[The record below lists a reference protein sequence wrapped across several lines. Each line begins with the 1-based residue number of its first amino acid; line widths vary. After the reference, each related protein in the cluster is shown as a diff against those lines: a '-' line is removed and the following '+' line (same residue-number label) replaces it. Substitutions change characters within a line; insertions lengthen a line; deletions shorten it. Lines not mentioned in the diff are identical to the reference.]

1 MKIISGPERKGI
13 PTFEEPVSEKP
24 QIQCTF
30 YLLYSPTKVEK
41 RTPMIFLL
49 IQIVLWIVIV
59 DKE

>member
-49 IQIVLWIVIV
+49 IQIVL
-59 DKE
+59 